1 MSVLWQADPSIT
13 GSPVV
18 GGGRVWSLDPSAG
31 VLHALD
37 PDTGRSSGQV
47 TVGVTSR
54 FATPAISASLL
65 LVPTMAGLT
74 IVRTS

>member
-1 MSVLWQADPSIT
+1 MRWHAAGALA

-18 GGGRVWSLDPSAG
+18 GGGRVWTLDQQAG

-37 PDTGRSSGQV
+37 PASGGTREQV

-54 FATPAISASLL
+54 FATPAITGRDV
-65 LVPTMAGLT
+65 LVPTLTGLAV
-74 IVRTS
+74 VRTS